1 MRRENVNDYVAFIA
15 VAREQSFTKAAAQ
28 LGVSQSALSYT
39 VRTLEE
45 RLGLRLLTRT
55 TRSVSVTE
63 AGERLLNRIAPH
75 FDEIE
80 HEIAA
85 LSGMRDKPAGTVR
98 ITTVEHAAETILW
111 PKLAPLLL
119 NYPDIN
125 IEIISEYAL
134 KDIVADRYDAGV
146 RLGEQV
152 DKDMIS
158 VPIARDFRFAVVGAP
173 SYFEGREPPITPNDL
188 TEHSCLK
195 LRLPTHGGFYIWE
208 FYKDGRELKVRIEGR
223 AAFSTLGMMRQAALD
238 GLGLAYLAEDQAD
251 AAIQDGR
258 LVQVLADWSPPRPA
272 YHLYYPSRRQHSP
285 AFALVLDALRY
296 RSS

>member
-1 MRRENVNDYVAFIA
+1 MRRDNVNDYLAFIA

-63 AGERLLNRIAPH
+63 AGERLLSRIGPH

-80 HEIAA
+80 REIAA

-111 PKLAPLLL
+111 PRLAPLLL

-125 IEIISEYAL
+125 IEIISDYAL

-158 VPIARDFRFAVVGAP
+158 VPIAQDFRFAVVGAP
-173 SYFEGREPPITPNDL
+173 SYFERRELPITPNDL

-195 LRLPTHGGFYIWE
+195 LRLPTHGGFYAWE
-208 FYKDGRELKVRIEGR
+208 FYKDGREMKVRIEGR
-223 AAFSTLGMMRQAALD
+223 AVFSTLGMMRQAALD
-238 GLGLAYLAEDQAD
+238 GLGLAYLAEDQVD
-251 AAIQDGR
+251 AAIAEGR
-258 LVQVLADWSPPRPA
+258 LVRVLADWSPPRPA

-285 AFALVLDALRY
+285 AFALVLAALRY
-296 RSS
+296 RS

>member
-1 MRRENVNDYVAFIA
+1 MRRANVNDYLTFIA

-39 VRTLEE
+39 VRTLEA

-63 AGERLLNRIAPH
+63 AGERLLNSIGPH

-80 HEIAA
+80 SEIAA

-98 ITTVEHAAETILW
+98 ITTVEHAAETIIW

-119 NYPDIN
+119 EYPDIN
-125 IEIISEYAL
+125 VEIISEYGM
-134 KDIVADRYDAGV
+134 KDVVADRYDAGV

-158 VPIARDFRFAVVGAP
+158 VPLARDFRFAVVGAP
-173 SYFEGREPPITPNDL
+173 TYFEGKQLPIIPHDL
-188 TEHSCLK
+188 THHSCIR
-195 LRLPTHGGFYIWE
+195 LRLPTHGGYYGWE
-208 FYKDGRELKVRIEGR
+208 FYKDGRELRVRIDGR
-223 AAFSTLGMMRQAALD
+223 AAFSTLSMMREAALA
-238 GLGLAYLAEDQAD
+238 GLGLAYLPADQVE
-251 AAIQDGR
+251 AAIHEGR
-258 LVQVLADWSPPRPA
+258 LVRVLADWSPPRPA

-285 AFALVLDALRY
+285 AFALVLEALRY